1 MSKHKRK
8 DKVMTEKD
16 KKNKRNTS
24 LDEPNY
30 RSQAGQPMD
39 KVTGEDS
46 GGQYNFEQDRLG
58 KMEGRNKGKGEKA
71 PDISTPNV
79 EGGAG
84 GSVYEKGNRT
94 PYASKSKKP
103 RNK

>member
-1 MSKHKRK
+1 
-8 DKVMTEKD
+8 MTEQD

-30 RSQAGQPMD
+30 RSQAGQSRD
-39 KVTGEDS
+39 KVTSESS
-46 GGQYNFEQDRLG
+46 GGQYHFKKDKLG
-58 KMEGRNKGKGEKA
+58 KVEDRNAGKGEKA

-84 GSVYEKGNRT
+84 GSVYERGNRT
-94 PYASKSKKP
+94 PYASRSKKP
-103 RNK
+103 RNR